1 MISLEIINNFYSIL
15 EKYTKGVVRDY
26 MYKILEK
33 EVFSPIIKLMIV
45 EAPKVARKCQAGQF
59 IILRIHEE
67 GERIPLTIADYDREK
82 GTITIVFQEVGKS
95 TIQLGA
101 MEAGDYIKD
110 FVGPLGEA
118 SHVENFGTVLVVGG
132 GVGVAPVHPIAR
144 TLKEAGNN
152 VISIIG
158 ARNKELL
165 FWEDKMRDASTEL
178 LVTTDDG
185 SYVRKGFV
193 TDVMREVIEGRG
205 KENVNLVIAIGP
217 QPMMRACSNLTKEYG
232 IKTIVSLNALMVDGT
247 GMCGCC
253 RVSVAGETKF
263 VCVDGPEFDA
273 HQVDWLELGRRG
285 SYFKAEEQ
293 KAVENHTCK
302 CGCGGGK

>member
-1 MISLEIINNFYSIL
+1 MF
-15 EKYTKGVVRDY
+15 
-26 MYKILEK
+26 KILEK
-33 EVFSPIIKLMIV
+33 EVFSPIIKLMVV
-45 EAPKVARKCQAGQF
+45 EAPKVAKSCQAGQF

-67 GERIPLTIADYDREK
+67 GERIPLTIADFDRER
-82 GTITIVFQEVGKS
+82 GTITIVFQEVGK
-95 TIQLGA
+95 TTVQLGR

-118 SHVENFGTVLVVGG
+118 THIEKLGNVLVVGG

-144 TLKEAGNN
+144 ALKEAGNH
-152 VISIIG
+152 VIGIIG
-158 ARNKELL
+158 SRTKDLL
-165 FWEDKMRDASTEL
+165 FWEDKMRAACSEL

-193 TDVMREVIEGRG
+193 TDVMKEVIEAKG
-205 KENVNLVIAIGP
+205 KENIPLCIAIGP

-253 RVSVAGETKF
+253 RVSVGGETKF
-263 VCVDGPEFDA
+263 VCVDGPDFDA

-285 SYFKAEEQ
+285 AYFRAEEN
-293 KAVENHTCK
+293 KATEHHTCK
-302 CGCGGGK
+302 CGGGK